1 MSPARKARTEVGS
14 KHQTSPAVRA
24 RTVVHPLGPLFYRIE
39 PRRPI
44 PARIV
49 ASLVFFGCVGF
60 LGLAAWLI
68 PDPSGVG
75 SHQQLGF
82 PPCTMMVLTGYP
94 CPTCGMT
101 TAFAHTVR
109 GELGSAFHAQPAGL
123 VLALGTI
130 FAAGISLGVLI
141 TGKVWAVNW
150 YRVSPARVTLVMM
163 LLLAFGW
170 AYKVVTGVLDGTLPV
185 GR

>member
-1 MSPARKARTEVGS
+1 
-14 KHQTSPAVRA
+14 
-24 RTVVHPLGPLFYRIE
+24 
-39 PRRPI
+39 
-44 PARIV
+44 
-49 ASLVFFGCVGF
+49 
-60 LGLAAWLI
+60 
-68 PDPSGVG
+68 
-75 SHQQLGF
+75 
-82 PPCTMMVLTGYP
+82 MMVLTGYP

-101 TAFAHTVR
+101 TAFAHVVR
-109 GELGSAFHAQPAGL
+109 GELISAFHAQPAGL

-150 YRVSPARVTLVMM
+150 YRVSPARVTLVIM

-170 AYKVVTGVLDGTLPV
+170 AYKVGTGVLAGTLPA